1 MSTDFLNSFT
11 GRLSG
16 KFATNTYTYLNIPP
30 HINYV
35 ATLPCEIS
43 MFKKSLCSRSKW
55 SKLPCKTQP
64 LKNVKYLL
72 FNSVTK
78 RRSHQPYK
86 LPLST
91 VHNCCNKEKDVAAKC
106 RTSVVGQSL
115 MASVC
120 QSLSQTWSTAV
131 WYLLITAHINLSLN
145 VTTISNGFCPLHT
158 SYFTWLASSASLRTN
173 V

>member
-55 SKLPCKTQP
+55 SKLPCRIQP
-64 LKNVKYLL
+64 LKNLWNFCLVKYLL

-91 VHNCCNKEKDVAAKC
+91 ISNKEKDVAAKC

-115 MASVC
+115 MAS
-120 QSLSQTWSTAV
+120 
-131 WYLLITAHINLSLN
+131 LN
-145 VTTISNGFCPLHT
+145 VTTISNSFCPLHT
-158 SYFTWLASSASLRTN
+158 SYFTCLASSASLRTN

>member
-1 MSTDFLNSFT
+1 MSTDFLYSFT

-55 SKLPCKTQP
+55 SKLPCRIQP
-64 LKNVKYLL
+64 LKNLWNFCLVKYLL

-91 VHNCCNKEKDVAAKC
+91 ISNKEKDVAAKC

-115 MASVC
+115 MAS
-120 QSLSQTWSTAV
+120 
-131 WYLLITAHINLSLN
+131 LN
-145 VTTISNGFCPLHT
+145 VTTISNSFCPLHT
-158 SYFTWLASSASLRTN
+158 SYFTCLASSASLRTY

>member
-16 KFATNTYTYLNIPP
+16 KFATNTYTYLNIPS

-55 SKLPCKTQP
+55 SKLPCRIQP
-64 LKNVKYLL
+64 LKNLWNFCLVKYLL

-91 VHNCCNKEKDVAAKC
+91 ISNKEKDVAAKC

-115 MASVC
+115 MAS
-120 QSLSQTWSTAV
+120 
-131 WYLLITAHINLSLN
+131 LN
-145 VTTISNGFCPLHT
+145 VTTISNSFCPLHT
-158 SYFTWLASSASLRTN
+158 SYFTCLASSASLRTY